1 MEGVSCSQPT
11 STVASSAWVG
21 RTWPTRKR
29 KTNYSETMWPK
40 RVKEEEAN
48 VISAQREGLWASV
61 ESVTIS
67 GKQLEYREQ
76 KDCEYNLILCNSLF
90 EITSAQGTATLAC
103 KPLREELFLK
113 AKFLYEEV
121 LAFSN
126 MEKAT
131 DYTLRTYARKA
142 RPAEPDSE
150 DEDIPE
156 PAIVPAFD
164 ETELVIVNSIFKHL
178 FTAYERALVLG
189 LFNCVGKAFV
199 DALGEYADLCTRLD
213 VTSATQ
219 FLYLHSTAK
228 GPPQP
233 VATIMK
239 WSLPKR
245 VTANTSNT
253 SVPRNSKKNERY
265 ADNVLYDSKTFIN
278 VVVSEVK
285 EREDTPSE
293 AQNNEQMLGLWK
305 GSQKAMLGLELAGH
319 CVQPKVLSLQ
329 EGRLTMYYLKELDLA
344 EPKTV
349 KSLVKLLTAFL
360 LCVEYCLEAEPNET
374 EGVTVHPRS

>member
-164 ETELVIVNSIFKHL
+164 ETELVIVNSIFKRL

-189 LFNCVGKAFV
+189 LFNCVGKALWML
-199 DALGEYADLCTRLD
+199 LGSMRTCVRVLMLLQQHNSSISI
-213 VTSATQ
+213 VQ
-219 FLYLHSTAK
+219 QKGHHSL
-228 GPPQP
+228 
-233 VATIMK
+233 
-239 WSLPKR
+239 WLP
-245 VTANTSNT
+245 S
-253 SVPRNSKKNERY
+253 
-265 ADNVLYDSKTFIN
+265 
-278 VVVSEVK
+278 
-285 EREDTPSE
+285 
-293 AQNNEQMLGLWK
+293 
-305 GSQKAMLGLELAGH
+305 
-319 CVQPKVLSLQ
+319 
-329 EGRLTMYYLKELDLA
+329 
-344 EPKTV
+344 
-349 KSLVKLLTAFL
+349 
-360 LCVEYCLEAEPNET
+360 
-374 EGVTVHPRS
+374 

>member
-1 MEGVSCSQPT
+1 MRRSASSQPRATQMEGVSCSQPT

-142 RPAEPDSE
+142 
-150 DEDIPE
+150 
-156 PAIVPAFD
+156 
-164 ETELVIVNSIFKHL
+164 HL
-178 FTAYERALVLG
+178 QSQTQKV
-189 LFNCVGKAFV
+189 K
-199 DALGEYADLCTRLD
+199 
-213 VTSATQ
+213 TSRSP
-219 FLYLHSTAK
+219 LS
-228 GPPQP
+228 
-233 VATIMK
+233 
-239 WSLPKR
+239 SLR
-245 VTANTSNT
+245 QS
-253 SVPRNSKKNERY
+253 
-265 ADNVLYDSKTFIN
+265 
-278 VVVSEVK
+278 
-285 EREDTPSE
+285 
-293 AQNNEQMLGLWK
+293 W
-305 GSQKAMLGLELAGH
+305 
-319 CVQPKVLSLQ
+319 
-329 EGRLTMYYLKELDLA
+329 
-344 EPKTV
+344 
-349 KSLVKLLTAFL
+349 LL
-360 LCVEYCLEAEPNET
+360 
-374 EGVTVHPRS
+374 

>member
-1 MEGVSCSQPT
+1 MLRAKG
-11 STVASSAWVG
+11 
-21 RTWPTRKR
+21 
-29 KTNYSETMWPK
+29 Y
-40 RVKEEEAN
+40 
-48 VISAQREGLWASV
+48 GLPLKV
-61 ESVTIS
+61 HVTIS
-67 GKQLEYREQ
+67 GKQLEFMEQ

-90 EITSAQGTATLAC
+90 EITSDQGTATLAC
-103 KPLREELFLK
+103 KPLRQELFLK
-113 AKFLYEEV
+113 AKFLYEQV

-131 DYTLRTYARKA
+131 DHTLRTYARKA

-150 DEDIPE
+150 GEDIPE
-156 PAIVPAFD
+156 PASVPAFD
-164 ETELVIVNSIFKHL
+164 ETELVFVNIFFKRL
-178 FTAYERALVLG
+178 INAYERALVLG

-199 DALGEYADLCTRLD
+199 DALGEYADLCMRLD
-213 VTSATQ
+213 VVTSATQ

-233 VATIMK
+233 GATIVK

-265 ADNVLYDSKTFIN
+265 ADNILYDSKTFIN

-319 CVQPKVLSLQ
+319 FYTCSTLVLCTILHV
-329 EGRLTMYYLKELDLA
+329 L
-344 EPKTV
+344 
-349 KSLVKLLTAFL
+349 
-360 LCVEYCLEAEPNET
+360 
-374 EGVTVHPRS
+374 